1 MQLGMWVNKQRFAKN
16 ARLLSLDRETK
27 LNEIGFDW
35 KVKLGRPR
43 QTICSK
49 KRKKSGEEQSSA
61 RHEQQEE
68 QEQCQTIPL
77 DNKKRRRVEKNSSAS
92 SQEKQSRRPKASSYA
107 HAGSK
112 ARPVVTRSNQQDF
125 EAKPTDTKD
134 RQALKISSNE
144 QASREADI
152 SNSTARD
159 GKLKVETSPDDVRSS
174 SDNTPRVKRIKVET
188 SPDDVRSSSDNVP
201 RVKREDTNANI
212 VEESQDC
219 EDMKPTIDE
228 KPNLPITDPESDALQ
243 EAVNAAFMAGYNS
256 GALHTSIDC

>member
-174 SDNTPRVKRIKVET
+174 SDN
-188 SPDDVRSSSDNVP
+188 VP